1 MAKFDLEGL
10 LDVNQENY
18 ADDGIWIPSECVFPS
33 EKAAD
38 DDGDEDMVDEVKLG
52 LPIEFLPCLPRS

>member
-1 MAKFDLEGL
+1 MRVLLAKFDLEGL

-18 ADDGIWIPSECVFPS
+18 ADDGIWIPSERVFLS

-38 DDGDEDMVDEVKLG
+38 DDGDEDMVDQVEAG
-52 LPIEFLPCLPRS
+52 AAD